1 MNETKEKIDL
11 FTKRHVLGQRIVKI
25 IDERGLKDD
34 KDIEALEEHKEFI
47 RVENELREKFGLTD

>member
-11 FTKRHVLGQRIVKI
+11 FTKRNVLGQKIVKI